1 MTTALALLLVVIAG
15 AGVATAGGI
24 EGSVALRPPPALVE
38 KPRYPTAATY
48 EIGPPDPPVAV
59 VWVDA
64 TPEAAAADATPAEAV
79 LAQEKY
85 QFAPGVLAV
94 RRGTSVAFP
103 NRDDEYHS
111 VFSYSKPKRFDLGRY
126 ARDETPATVTFDQP
140 GVVQLFCEIHE
151 HMRGT
156 VVVVDTPW
164 FARSDAEG
172 RYRIDGLPPGTH
184 TVHAWAG
191 DDDVRT
197 ATVDVPEGGTARLDF
212 PAP

>member
-1 MTTALALLLVVIAG
+1 MTPALALLLVAL
-15 AGVATAGGI
+15 AAATAPAGTI
-24 EGSVALRPPPALVE
+24 EGTVTLRPAAVPVE

-48 EIGPPDPPVAV
+48 EVGPPDAPVAV

-64 TPEAAAADATPAEAV
+64 ASDAAADAAPAEAV
-79 LAQEKY
+79 VAQQKY
-85 QFAPGVLAV
+85 QFAPGVLVV

-126 ARDETPATVTFDQP
+126 ARDETPATVTFEQP

-172 RYRIDGLPPGTH
+172 RYRIDGLPAGPH

-197 ATVDVPEGGTARLDF
+197 ATIDVPASGTVRADF